1 MTNAWIQAKSS
12 NAKIHFKRSPAT
24 GRKTKR
30 IKEFVDE
37 VFAGSIHA
45 ARVESLANG
54 MTGVVFAATLAIHAI
69 GQAYARCANITA
81 KSGVKQ
87 IDRLLSNTGVE
98 IEHVLKCWA
107 RFVVANRTELWL
119 AMDWTDF
126 DDDNH
131 TTLAVYA
138 VTNHGRATP
147 LSWRTFEKSNI
158 KGTQKRREYEMIDR
172 LHRWL
177 DPGIRVTLLA
187 DRGFG
192 DKKLYEFLQFLGW
205 DYVIRFRGAIHVTS
219 SSGERR
225 TARDWL
231 PPSGRATMLKQ
242 ARVTASRF
250 DVPAVVVV
258 WDKNM
263 KEPWCLATTL
273 ASSSAS
279 TVVKTYARRFTIEET
294 FRDQKDPHFG
304 MGLRATHIG
313 NADRRDRL
321 LLLAAM
327 AHAFLTLLGAA
338 SERSGLDKYL
348 KVNTVKRRTHSL
360 YRQGLYWYEAIPDM
374 RRDWLMPL
382 MKAFNEIVR
391 EHADL
396 CEILGIL

>member
-12 NAKIHFKRSPAT
+12 TAKFHFRRTPAT
-24 GRKTKR
+24 GRRTEH
-30 IKEFVDE
+30 IKEFVDD

-45 ARVESLANG
+45 ARVESLKNG
-54 MTGVVFAATLAIHAI
+54 VTGVVLAASLAIHAI
-69 GQAYARCANITA
+69 GQAYARCAKIVP

-87 IDRLLSNTGVE
+87 IDRLLSNTG
-98 IEHVLKCWA
+98 IALDLVLKCWA
-107 RFVVANRTELWL
+107 RFVVGSRTELLL
-119 AMDWTDF
+119 AMDWTEF
-126 DDDNH
+126 DDDKH
-131 TTLAVYA
+131 STLAVYA

-147 LSWRTFEKSNI
+147 LSWRTFDKAKI
-158 KGTQKRREYEMIDR
+158 KGTLKRREYEMIDR
-172 LHRWL
+172 LHQWL
-177 DPGIRVTLLA
+177 DPGVRVTLLA

-192 DKKLYEFLQFLGW
+192 DKKLYEFLQVLRW
-205 DYVIRFRGAIHVTS
+205 DYVIRLRGAIQVTN
-219 SSGERR
+219 SSGEQR

-242 ARVTASRF
+242 AQVTAGRF
-250 DVPAVVVV
+250 EVPAVVLVR
-258 WDKNM
+258 DKNM
-263 KEPWCLATTL
+263 MESWCLATSL

-294 FRDQKDPHFG
+294 FRDQKDLHFG
-304 MGLRATHIG
+304 MGLCATHIR
-313 NADRRDRL
+313 NVDRRDRL

-374 RRDWLMPL
+374 RRDWLVSL
-382 MKAFNEIVR
+382 MKAFDEIVR
-391 EHADL
+391 EHAQL